1 MQSEYLQKVLPK
13 VVGSLPDAGLNET
26 VAERLKEFLARNTTT
41 STTPEP
47 TTTTTTPEPTTTST
61 TPDPTTTSTPAA
73 RDPSFQISVKR
84 GDNEEMTMT
93 VQSSHTIQK
102 VKREIQGQS
111 GISPDKQCLIFASK
125 ELEDGRTLASYNVG
139 SEAKLCLAVEGVLKI
154 PVRGLHGKINIVEQ
168 MFSDTIEDVKS
179 KIRAELS
186 IEDHQ
191 RLTFKGRGTLL
202 ARPDRPLRW
211 FVDMSSNFKISVI
224 EGSRRSTA
232 EMESSNTIDE
242 VMSKIHH
249 KFNIPED
256 QQRILFAFLRVKHGR
271 ARRARC
277 QQQQPLQQRQQ
288 QPSKRRRKSPGQGAK
303 VDARPENAAPKATD
317 IVCACT
323 RRRHARASGATLVG
337 RKQSS
342 SPDRKKQKT
351 VQRPSGSHCTGQC
364 KTDAPC
370 DCLRRRGR
378 Q

>member
-1 MQSEYLQKVLPK
+1 V
-13 VVGSLPDAGLNET
+13 
-26 VAERLKEFLARNTTT
+26 
-41 STTPEP
+41 
-47 TTTTTTPEPTTTST
+47 
-61 TPDPTTTSTPAA
+61 
-73 RDPSFQISVKR
+73 
-84 GDNEEMTMT
+84 
-93 VQSSHTIQK
+93 
-102 VKREIQGQS
+102 
-111 GISPDKQCLIFASK
+111 
-125 ELEDGRTLASYNVG
+125 
-139 SEAKLCLAVEGVLKI
+139 
-154 PVRGLHGKINIVEQ
+154 
-168 MFSDTIEDVKS
+168 
-179 KIRAELS
+179 
-186 IEDHQ
+186 
-191 RLTFKGRGTLL
+191 
-202 ARPDRPLRW
+202 
-211 FVDMSSNFKISVI
+211 SSNFKISVI

-351 VQRPSGSHCTGQC
+351 VQRPSGSHCTGKC
-364 KTDAPC
+364 KTDAIAFGAEVGSEKPLRIFSPC
-370 DCLRRRGR
+370 VCVCVCVCGYVCVEQQCNNSIFIISGL
-378 Q
+378 